1 VSQASHGIGIGLAD
15 LIRREHSNVPV
26 GAWGF
31 FFPVVIALWRFLN
44 DISAGRLGRVRAIWA
59 DVSGPT
65 QAELE
70 VDGDQYLLRRGGP
83 PSFDVAGGPMF
94 IGPGGTWLMDQ
105 LAEGALLDL
114 VERVASSVADSVSP
128 SAKSKGSVSID
139 EVPPPDPALVSNL
152 AHLAERL
159 LRQTSPQGHSEVR

>member
-1 VSQASHGIGIGLAD
+1 MSQASQGSTIGLAE

-31 FFPVVIALWRFLN
+31 FLPVVIALWRFLN

-59 DVSGPT
+59 DVSGLT

-70 VDGDQYLLRRGGP
+70 VDGDQYLLHRGGP

-105 LAEGALLDL
+105 LAEGPLLDL
-114 VERVASSVADSVSP
+114 VERVAYSVADTVSI

-139 EVPPPDPALVSNL
+139 EVPPPNPALTSALANL
-152 AHLAERL
+152 AEQL
-159 LRQTSPQGHSEVR
+159 LRQTSSQDTAR